1 MNRKTRKALGTLVLA
16 SVFVVQMV
24 GFKVTAFADE
34 ATEYSQTGNLYRLDT
49 TDDGKEDYLFT
60 GRNGFFLSEDE
71 HHNDDDPYPAGAGA
85 GTQVTDNSAD
95 GNTYEAGHAF
105 DCQWGASSS
114 QAHTRAE
121 NLIDPYITG
130 RSTPLASDEYIKLE
144 YFESGSTNYKVTL
157 YKKTGE
163 SGSGESGSGESGSG
177 ESGAGESGSGESG
190 SEQTPAPAP
199 APTPEPEP
207 TPSPAPSPAPAPEQ
221 QTVVEEPVAPA
232 NITLINTSAGNILP
246 TQELGNAEAPTVT
259 VVLDMHQMTP
269 IQYTT
274 AVVNAITSAQLG
286 GAVVIEANDEVCF
299 TRSMMEALTQ
309 RSDVSVNVIYVSKG
323 VKYRVIIP
331 AGTDVMLLLD
341 SNGFCGYEY
350 LAYMFG
356 ATPIG

>member
-1 MNRKTRKALGTLVLA
+1 M
-16 SVFVVQMV
+16 
-24 GFKVTAFADE
+24 
-34 ATEYSQTGNLYRLDT
+34 
-49 TDDGKEDYLFT
+49 
-60 GRNGFFLSEDE
+60 
-71 HHNDDDPYPAGAGA
+71 
-85 GTQVTDNSAD
+85 
-95 GNTYEAGHAF
+95 
-105 DCQWGASSS
+105 
-114 QAHTRAE
+114 
-121 NLIDPYITG
+121 
-130 RSTPLASDEYIKLE
+130 
-144 YFESGSTNYKVTL
+144 
-157 YKKTGE
+157 
-163 SGSGESGSGESGSG
+163 
-177 ESGAGESGSGESG
+177 
-190 SEQTPAPAP
+190 
-199 APTPEPEP
+199 
-207 TPSPAPSPAPAPEQ
+207 
-221 QTVVEEPVAPA
+221 
-232 NITLINTSAGNILP
+232 
-246 TQELGNAEAPTVT
+246 T